1 MSEDSD
7 AEKTESASPKR
18 LEQAREEGDVPRSRE
33 VATFTVLMASGCCLW
48 FAGDAIVRRL
58 TAVMVSGLSLDRE
71 QILNPDAMML
81 RIGYDVGSV
90 LLTCLPYAVAIMV
103 VALASPLLVGGW
115 LFSAKAFMPK
125 FSKLNPNLMILRVAS
140 DVTSVL
146 LTCLP
151 YAVAIMVVALASP
164 LLVGGWLFSSKAFT
178 PNFGKLN
185 PIRGLGNM
193 VSKNALV
200 ELLKALAKTLVV
212 GFVAWMVMQHY
223 KDAVLGLSVESLKA
237 GSAHLISLLISAFLI
252 IVGAL
257 GLIAAIDGPYQMWH
271 YANKMKM
278 TLQEVKQEAKES
290 DGNPQIKQKIRQLQ
304 HEMSRRRMM
313 ADVPTA
319 DVVVTNPT
327 HYAVALKYGENSRGA
342 PQVVAKGADAVAARI
357 RELAGEHKVAILEA
371 PALARALYK
380 HTEIGDEIPEAL
392 YGAVAEVLA
401 YVFQVRNYKAG
412 GRYPDRPTKL
422 AVPPEMDPLNPA
434 SQQKP
439 DSTR

>member
-7 AEKTESASPKR
+7 AEKTEAASPKR

-58 TAVMVSGLSLDRE
+58 TAVMVSGLTLDRE

-90 LLTCLPYAVAIMV
+90 LLTCLPYAAAIML
-103 VALASPLLVGGW
+103 VALASPV
-115 LFSAKAFMPK
+115 
-125 FSKLNPNLMILRVAS
+125 
-140 DVTSVL
+140 
-146 LTCLP
+146 
-151 YAVAIMVVALASP
+151 
-164 LLVGGWLFSSKAFT
+164 LVGGWLFSSKAFT

-193 VSKNALV
+193 FSKNALV
-200 ELLKALAKTLVV
+200 ELLKAIAKTLVV
-212 GFVAWMVMQHY
+212 GVVAWMVMQHQ
-223 KDAVLGLSVESLKA
+223 KDAVLGLSVESLRA
-237 GSAHLISLLISAFLI
+237 GSAHLISLLITAFLL

-278 TLQEVKQEAKES
+278 SLQEVKQEAKES
-290 DGNPQIKQKIRQLQ
+290 DGNPQIKAKIRQMQ

-342 PQVVAKGADAVAARI
+342 PQVVAKGIDEVAAKI

-380 HTEIGDEIPEAL
+380 HTDIGDEIPEAL

-401 YVFQVRNYKAG
+401 YVFQLRSYGKG
-412 GRYPDRPTKL
+412 HGERPDKPKKL
-422 AVPPEMDPLNPA
+422 DVPPELDPLDPA
-434 SQQKP
+434 SQNKP
-439 DSTR
+439 AADAADKNKGSTP

>member
-7 AEKTESASPKR
+7 AEKTEAASPKR

-58 TAVMVSGLSLDRE
+58 TAVMVSGLTLDRE

-90 LLTCLPYAVAIMV
+90 LLTCLPYALAIML
-103 VALASPLLVGGW
+103 VALASPV
-115 LFSAKAFMPK
+115 
-125 FSKLNPNLMILRVAS
+125 
-140 DVTSVL
+140 
-146 LTCLP
+146 
-151 YAVAIMVVALASP
+151 
-164 LLVGGWLFSSKAFT
+164 LVGGWLFSSKAFT

-193 VSKNALV
+193 FSKNALV
-200 ELLKALAKTLVV
+200 ELLKAIAKTLVV
-212 GFVAWMVMQHY
+212 GVVAWMVMQHQ
-223 KDAVLGLSVESLKA
+223 KDAVLGLSVESLRS
-237 GSAHLISLLISAFLI
+237 GSAHLISLLITAFLL

-278 TLQEVKQEAKES
+278 SLQEVKQESKES
-290 DGNPQIKQKIRQLQ
+290 DGNPQIKAKIRQMQ

-342 PQVVAKGADAVAARI
+342 PQVVAKGIDEVAAKI

-380 HTEIGDEIPEAL
+380 HTDIGDEIPEAL

-401 YVFQVRNYKAG
+401 YVFQLRSYG
-412 GRYPDRPTKL
+412 SGHGQRPDKPKKL
-422 AVPPEMDPLNPA
+422 DVPPELDPLDPA
-434 SQQKP
+434 SQTKAAA
-439 DSTR
+439 DAADKNKGSTP